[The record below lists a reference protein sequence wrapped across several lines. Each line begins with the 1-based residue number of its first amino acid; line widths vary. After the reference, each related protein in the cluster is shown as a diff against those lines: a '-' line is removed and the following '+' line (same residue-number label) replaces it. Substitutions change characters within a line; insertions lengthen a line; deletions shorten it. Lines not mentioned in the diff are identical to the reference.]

1 MKILKPSYYDRFHCI
16 AGACPDSCCQEWDV
30 QVDTLSAQRYLS
42 LPGPLGDRLRQKLTS
57 IDGGEYCLEIT
68 DRRCPMWR
76 QDGLCDIQA
85 ELGEDGLCQVCK
97 TFPRLRHDYGDFVE
111 LGLELSCPEAA
122 RLIFTEPLAPP
133 IVQEL
138 PEEAEAEYDK
148 LDMEILLRT
157 RDHALRI
164 LEKHPLPEAM
174 TLLLLYGYRVQDE
187 LDGAAPTDWNPEE
200 ELAFARQA
208 AGDWNWAALRELYAG
223 LDILTPRWADLLRS
237 PTPSFPAILS
247 RMVRCGIERYWLQA
261 ISDLDL
267 ICRVKMIIAG
277 TLLVGHLGGEPATT
291 AQLYSKEIDNSIENL
306 EAILDAA
313 YTHPALTDRHL
324 LGLLQ
329 SIALDSQP

>member
-1 MKILKPSYYDRFHCI
+1 MKIIKPSYYDQFHCI

-30 QVDTLSAQRYLS
+30 QVDAISAKRFLS
-42 LPGPLGDRLRQKLTS
+42 LPGALGDDLRQKLKYT
-57 IDGGEYCLEIT
+57 DGNEYCLEIT
-68 DRRCPMWR
+68 NRRCPMWR
-76 QDGLCDIQA
+76 QDGLCRIQA
-85 ELGEDGLCQVCK
+85 ELGEDALCQVCK

-122 RLIFTEPLAPP
+122 RLIFTAPLAPP

-138 PEEAEAEYDK
+138 LDDAEAEYDQV
-148 LDMEILLRT
+148 DMEILLRT
-157 RDHALRI
+157 RNHALRI
-164 LEKHPLPEAM
+164 LEEHPLPEAM
-174 TLLLLYGYRVQDE
+174 TLLLLYGYRAQDE
-187 LDGAAPTDWNPEE
+187 LDGAEPIVWNPEE
-200 ELAFARQA
+200 ELAFARRV
-208 AGDWNWAALRELYAG
+208 AGNCDWTALRAFYAE
-223 LDILTPRWADLLRS
+223 LDILTPRWAALLRS
-237 PTPSFPAILS
+237 PTPSFPTILS

-277 TLLVGHLGGEPATT
+277 TLLVGHLGGDPVVT

-329 SIALDSQP
+329 EITL